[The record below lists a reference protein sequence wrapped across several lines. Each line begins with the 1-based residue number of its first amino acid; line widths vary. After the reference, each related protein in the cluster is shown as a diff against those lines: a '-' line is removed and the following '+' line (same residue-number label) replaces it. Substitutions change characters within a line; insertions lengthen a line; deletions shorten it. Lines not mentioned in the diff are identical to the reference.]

1 MGVLEIGGLRGFAMA
16 NLETTTALTRRGLL
30 RRGSLLAGGSLVA
43 GGMMIAGPAA
53 AKVSQKGVSYQPT
66 PKGAARCDKCKFW
79 QPPAACK
86 VVDGVISP
94 AGWCTLYA
102 TK

>member
-1 MGVLEIGGLRGFAMA
+1 MHRPPHLSALMSRRGVLSHGA
-16 NLETTTALTRRGLL
+16 
-30 RRGSLLAGGSLVA
+30 LLAGGATVA
-43 GGMMIAGPAA
+43 GGVLVAA
-53 AKVSQKGVSYQPT
+53 SASAKISQKGVSYQVT

-79 QPPAACK
+79 KPPATCTL
-86 VVDGVISP
+86 VDGVISP

>member
-1 MGVLEIGGLRGFAMA
+1 MPRPPHLSALISRRGVLGHGAF
-16 NLETTTALTRRGLL
+16 
-30 RRGSLLAGGSLVA
+30 LAGGAAVA
-43 GGMMIAGPAA
+43 GGILVATSAT
-53 AKVSQKGVSYQPT
+53 AKISQKGVSYQAT

-79 QPPAACK
+79 KPPAACTL
-86 VVDGVISP
+86 VDGVISP

>member
-1 MGVLEIGGLRGFAMA
+1 MLTLSPRSIQLSRRRLLERG
-16 NLETTTALTRRGLL
+16 ALFV
-30 RRGSLLAGGSLVA
+30 GGSVVA
-43 GGMMIAGPAA
+43 GGALIAAPAS
-53 AKVSQKGVSYQPT
+53 AKISQKGVSYQPT

-79 QPPAACK
+79 KSPAACTQ
-86 VVDGVISP
+86 VDGVISP